1 MYQERASWNW
11 FVTPVHE
18 QVVVTCR
25 YWAVYN
31 GEINFVLV
39 VDQNVDQY
47 VNVGVWR
54 RFLFYFLMAK
64 ESCLYTILLA
74 VVGSFYRNKIWNQP
88 TDLFMLRHILDKG
101 VKVSV
106 NRSTLC

>member
-25 YWAVYN
+25 NWAAYN

-47 VNVGVWR
+47 VNVRVWR
-54 RFLFYFLMAK
+54 RFLFYFNGK
-64 ESCLYTILLA
+64 GILLNNFI
-74 VVGSFYRNKIWNQP
+74 GSCWEF
-88 TDLFMLRHILDKG
+88 L
-101 VKVSV
+101 
-106 NRSTLC
+106 